1 MCLQDCDSTQ
11 ACISESDCRPFVAT
25 HGADSAITEKYVL
38 QKFADARDSIREKQ
52 FSELRTPDFRTLRSS
67 FIMVEV
73 LNVDVNR
80 WWLSGRR
87 RTATL
92 IKSLVS
98 NEIDVRVRVPDEIL
112 QSSEAERVLLDMH
125 RVGLIFFSFNLRY
138 VQLLSEA
145 GRDEL
150 KSRYHDEL
158 REL

>member
-1 MCLQDCDSTQ
+1 MNLLKRALQNRIAGRLLPHMARTAPSPKNMFCNSLLMRVTVSAQ
-11 ACISESDCRPFVAT
+11 SNSRNCELLLFVRFV
-25 HGADSAITEKYVL
+25 HRL
-38 QKFADARDSIREKQ
+38 
-52 FSELRTPDFRTLRSS
+52 
-67 FIMVEV
+67 MVEV

-87 RTATL
+87 LTATL

-98 NEIDVRVRVPDEIL
+98 NEIDVRVEVPDEIL
-112 QSSEAERVLLDMH
+112 ESSENERVLLDMH
-125 RVGLIFFSFNLRY
+125 RVGIIFYSYNLRY

-150 KSRYHDEL
+150 KIRYRDEL